1 MFWEIGEEKQQQQ
14 PEAVGPVI
22 LPFSSFPPSPQRR
35 RVGLSF
41 SSARR
46 TGPATNT

>member
-22 LPFSSFPPSPQRR
+22 LPFSSFFPPQRR